1 MHMNKLLSPPTIR
14 RVTVPVTDEVHAV
27 FQRLS
32 KATGM
37 STGKAMG
44 EWLSDTIESVAYT
57 ADKVEQARSAPA
69 LVARELHAYAL
80 GMADETG
87 ALVERARAL
96 GKAVRTERAASGQG
110 ARSAPG
116 PVVERLAALRTSAPP
131 SCNTGGKV
139 PPKQAKRRGKPS

>member
-1 MHMNKLLSPPTIR
+1 MNKPLPPPTIR

-27 FQRLS
+27 FQRLA

-44 EWLSDTIESVAYT
+44 EWLSDTIDGVGYM
-57 ADKVEQARSAPA
+57 ADKVEQARAAPA

-80 GMADETG
+80 GLADETS
-87 ALVERARAL
+87 AMVERARGL
-96 GKAVRTERAASGQG
+96 GKAIRHERTASGHG
-110 ARSAPG
+110 AQSAPG

-139 PPKQAKRRGKPS
+139 PSKQAKRRGKPS